1 MFTDDVEPDSPSLGF
16 GVVLTD
22 RQQFPSDELMHVS
35 YQQSMERAPYAPRTP
50 EWWSAEAARLR
61 VERERLQAEEARL
74 AEGLE
79 SAREAE
85 AKEVER
91 LEALAREVGQVDAE
105 ISKLRG
111 ELEQAR
117 VQQPERALS
126 ATACSLARD
135 RIMCCAL
142 YVIQSNRL
150 TKQEV

>member
-1 MFTDDVEPDSPSLGF
+1 
-16 GVVLTD
+16 
-22 RQQFPSDELMHVS
+22 MHVS

-50 EWWSAEAARLR
+50 EAWSAEAARLR

-117 VQQPERALS
+117 VQQPERAL
-126 ATACSLARD
+126 TACSLARD

-142 YVIQSNRL
+142 YVIQSDRL

>member
-1 MFTDDVEPDSPSLGF
+1 
-16 GVVLTD
+16 
-22 RQQFPSDELMHVS
+22 MHVS

-50 EWWSAEAARLR
+50 EWWAAESARLR

-74 AEGLE
+74 AESLE

-126 ATACSLARD
+126 ATPLPRAALPAIASCV
-135 RIMCCAL
+135 AL
-142 YVIQSNRL
+142 YMLSRAID
-150 TKQEV
+150 